1 MSAHRIDTIPALS
14 ATVRAMTRLRHSL
27 LSLLAF
33 ALLACS
39 TAFVAHLH
47 KADELTGT
55 SSADHCEL
63 CLQVTPAIGA
73 SGDLPQAHAPLSLAH
88 AALPAGTASAPVS
101 LTPRAH
107 RARAPP
113 QAHTAV

>member
-1 MSAHRIDTIPALS
+1 MI
-14 ATVRAMTRLRHSL
+14 RLRHCL

-47 KADELTGT
+47 KAEALAASG
-55 SSADHCEL
+55 SADHCEL
-63 CLQVTPAIGA
+63 CLQVTPAA
-73 SGDLPQAHAPLSLAH
+73 DTAAELPLAVAPLLLSYVL
-88 AALPAGTASAPVS
+88 LPSGTASAIAS
-101 LTPRAH
+101 ALRRAH

-113 QAHTAV
+113 SVHTPA